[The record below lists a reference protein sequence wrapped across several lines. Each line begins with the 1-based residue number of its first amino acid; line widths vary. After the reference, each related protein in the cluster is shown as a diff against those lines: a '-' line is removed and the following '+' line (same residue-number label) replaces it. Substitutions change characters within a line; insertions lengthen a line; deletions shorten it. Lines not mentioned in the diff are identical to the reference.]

1 MRKLNKSKVIIMAVA
16 FNILKI
22 WFDEF
27 SIIMFW
33 VIPAFLGTF
42 QLFFFGTYLPHKY
55 PHTKNRQPYKARTQK
70 KKSFFGNDF
79 VLFFEYHYEH
89 HDSPKTPW
97 WKLYKLKDKKG

>member
-1 MRKLNKSKVIIMAVA
+1 MAVA

-33 VIPAFLGTF
+33 VIPAFLETF

-55 PHTKNRQPYKARTQK
+55 PHTKNMQLYKARTQK
-70 KKSFFGNDF
+70 KIIYGQRFRVIFLDIITNITIHPIHFGGN
-79 VLFFEYHYEH
+79 Y
-89 HDSPKTPW
+89 TN
-97 WKLYKLKDKKG
+97 

>member
-1 MRKLNKSKVIIMAVA
+1 MVVA

-70 KKSFFGNDF
+70 KNHFLAMISCYFLDTITNITIHPKHPGGN
-79 VLFFEYHYEH
+79 Y
-89 HDSPKTPW
+89 TN
-97 WKLYKLKDKKG
+97 

>member
-1 MRKLNKSKVIIMAVA
+1 MVVA

-70 KKSFFGNDF
+70 KKPFFGNDF
-79 VLFFEYHYEH
+79 VLFFWIPLRTSRFTQNTLVEIIQI
-89 HDSPKTPW
+89 KR
-97 WKLYKLKDKKG
+97 

>member
-1 MRKLNKSKVIIMAVA
+1 MAVA

-33 VIPAFLGTF
+33 VVPAFLGTF

-55 PHTKNRQPYKARTQK
+55 PHTEKCCRIELEHKNEITCGQCYRVTFWISLRA
-70 KKSFFGNDF
+70 S
-79 VLFFEYHYEH
+79 
-89 HDSPKTPW
+89 
-97 WKLYKLKDKKG
+97 